1 MLCAYIG
8 FFWKLLIHNWNVSSS
23 PIGNNILTELQWTI
37 FLAFCILFSW
47 LYAIGGRSSLPL
59 RCLGCRF
66 TWNHCA
72 CAPML
77 YISELFEDCTIANE
91 INYEI
96 DYAWPSIHD
105 NGQGVTA
112 CDVLLQQCI
121 VDVCMLYTKQ
131 DFIGWFVSC
140 FILSD

>member
-1 MLCAYIG
+1 MSVHA
-8 FFWKLLIHNWNVSSS
+8 
-23 PIGNNILTELQWTI
+23 E
-37 FLAFCILFSW
+37 
-47 LYAIGGRSSLPL
+47 PL
-59 RCLGCRF
+59 RMC
-66 TWNHCA
+66 TNVV
-72 CAPML
+72 
-77 YISELFEDCTIANE
+77 YSELFEDCTIANE
-91 INYEI
+91 INYEIDYEI

-121 VDVCMLYTKQ
+121 VDVCTLYTKQ